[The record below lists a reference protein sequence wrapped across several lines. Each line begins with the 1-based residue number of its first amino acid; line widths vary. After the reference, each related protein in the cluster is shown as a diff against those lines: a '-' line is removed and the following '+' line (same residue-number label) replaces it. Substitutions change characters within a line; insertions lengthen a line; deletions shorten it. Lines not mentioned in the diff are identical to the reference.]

1 MRDRWGVMSSSIE
14 KLPASPVVP
23 AAPRAASEG
32 LGRSAP
38 PSTSFGEVL
47 GALGR
52 RVDTGEAVVKR
63 ALHSDMG
70 ALDAKALIAVQ
81 AGIYHYTEAVE
92 LVGKLVDRATNAVR
106 TVLQPGGH

>member
-1 MRDRWGVMSSSIE
+1 MSSSLE
-14 KLPASPVVP
+14 KLPANSVVSE
-23 AAPRAASEG
+23 APRSPGEG

-47 GALGR
+47 SALGR
-52 RVDTGEAVVKR
+52 RVDAGEAVVRR

-70 ALDAKALIAVQ
+70 GLDARALIAIQ
-81 AGIYHYTEAVE
+81 AGIYHYTEAIE
-92 LVGKLVDRATNAVR
+92 LAGKLVDRATNAVR